1 MDYDKAGMYI
11 GETINLI
18 KSCYGASIELN
29 REDSMYGLNDAKCNL
44 EFEFRILFWT
54 KDKLDR
60 FRKLSNERSLVMRT
74 KKRKEYTNLTNVL
87 RRYVNVNEVSSIK
100 LGYVNLDLKN
110 KYYNE
115 KRLSI
120 ANSKNEI

>member
-1 MDYDKAGMYI
+1 
-11 GETINLI
+11 
-18 KSCYGASIELN
+18 
-29 REDSMYGLNDAKCNL
+29 
-44 EFEFRILFWT
+44 
-54 KDKLDR
+54 
-60 FRKLSNERSLVMRT
+60 MRT